1 MILKSL
7 ALLDHIITN
16 DYQKDTNIFQNI
28 QLISDHNTIFL
39 LIILVFKYNENS
51 FQNLKRNMID
61 NNIKSLKTALEKEKW
76 K

>member
-1 MILKSL
+1 MI
-7 ALLDHIITN
+7 T
-16 DYQKDTNIFQNI
+16 QKDTNIFQNI

-61 NNIKSLKTALEKEKW
+61 NNIKSFKTALEKEK
-76 K
+76 